1 MKVFN
6 NRYKVIKVIGQG
18 AYGEINLAED
28 IKYSR
33 VIPGASK
40 DKMQEEG
47 EKQAIELQ
55 KYVAIKKM
63 QINDVT
69 GIDFTSIREL
79 KILKEINH
87 ENIIGLRDV
96 FAEDGALFMA
106 LDYMVCDLGKLID
119 TGSVSLN
126 HQEIS
131 YVFYNIVKGMNHLHE
146 NWILHRV
153 SEIQK

>member
-6 NRYKVIKVIGQG
+6 SRYKVIKVIGQG

-28 IKYSR
+28 IKYRR
-33 VIPGASK
+33 VTTSSNNQ
-40 DKMQEEG
+40 MQEESD
-47 EKQAIELQ
+47 KIKLELQ

-63 QINDVT
+63 QIHEMT

-79 KILKEINH
+79 KILREVRH
-87 ENIIGLRDV
+87 ENVIGLRDV
-96 FAEDGALFMA
+96 FAEDGSLFMA
-106 LDYMVCDLGKLID
+106 LEYMVCDLGKLID
-119 TGSVSLN
+119 TSNISLN

-131 YVFYNIVKGMNHLHE
+131 YIFYHIVKGMNHLHQ

-153 SEIQK
+153 SIHLK

>member
-28 IKYSR
+28 VKYRR
-33 VIPGASK
+33 VGK
-40 DKMQEEG
+40 QMGEENDKV
-47 EKQAIELQ
+47 KLELQ
-55 KYVAIKKM
+55 KYVAVKKM
-63 QINDVT
+63 QIHELT

-79 KILKEINH
+79 KILREVRH
-87 ENIIGLRDV
+87 ENVIGLRDV
-96 FAEDGALFMA
+96 FAEDGSLFMA
-106 LDYMVCDLGKLID
+106 LEYMVCDLGKLVD
-119 TGSVSLN
+119 TSNVSLN

-131 YVFYNIVKGMNHLHE
+131 YIFYNIVKGMNFLHE

-153 SEIQK
+153 RNLEF